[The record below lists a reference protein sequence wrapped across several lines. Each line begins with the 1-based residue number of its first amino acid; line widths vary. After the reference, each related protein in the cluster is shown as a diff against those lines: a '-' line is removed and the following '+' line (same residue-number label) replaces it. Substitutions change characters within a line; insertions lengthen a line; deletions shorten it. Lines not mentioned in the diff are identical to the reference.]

1 MSTVPAENREKSPRI
16 FDAVRDLGPSDL
28 LDFLE
33 QLALLL
39 PEEVRYRLRRVLA
52 TAGGRKDGLQRALEV
67 VRAQWE
73 GLQAQDEVR
82 IAVIG
87 PARTGKSS
95 LIAAIGEGQ
104 VDRVASLFTVYD
116 LQGLEEYL
124 GYGKGD
130 RVLTDVRVAEV
141 ILMVLDGS
149 SGFTRNT
156 VDLVQ
161 QISALG
167 RPFVVVLNKM
177 DLVEKPRKVLADARE
192 ILQASVIPTSVR
204 EPQSIRRLLKA
215 VVAAHPQSLYPLA
228 RKLPSFRSAICRGIV
243 SQAAFGSGLVG
254 ALPLPISD
262 LLPISAIQTAMLLKI
277 ARAHGFRINRG
288 RARELLPLLAAGM
301 LVREGCHRLQERM
314 PNQSRLLSIAVGG
327 SWTYLVGL
335 AAVEYFDRLSQG
347 FEAGLLSSEKVA
359 HE

>member
-1 MSTVPAENREKSPRI
+1 M

-33 QLALLL
+33 QVALLL

-52 TAGGRKDGLQRALEV
+52 SAGGRKDGLQRALEV

-73 GLQAQDEVR
+73 GLQAEDRVR

-95 LIAAIGEGQ
+95 LIAAIGEGS
-104 VDRVASLFTVYD
+104 VERIAGLFTVYD
-116 LQGLEEYL
+116 VQGLEEYL

-130 RVLTDVRVAEV
+130 RILLDARRADV
-141 ILMVLDGS
+141 ILLVLDGS
-149 SGFTRNT
+149 SGFTRDT
-156 VDLVQ
+156 VDLVHKF
-161 QISALG
+161 SALDK
-167 RPFVVVLNKM
+167 PLVVVLNKM
-177 DLVEKPRKVLADARE
+177 DLVERPRRVVSQAKEALKKP
-192 ILQASVIPTSVR
+192 VIPTSVR
-204 EPQSIRRLLKA
+204 APQSIRKLLKA
-215 VVAAHPQSLYPLA
+215 VVAVHPRSLYALA
-228 RKLPSFRSAICRGIV
+228 RQLPAFRSTICRGIV

-262 LLPISAIQTAMLLKI
+262 FLPISAIQIAMLLKV

-288 RARELLPLLAAGM
+288 RAGELLPLLASGL
-301 LVREGCHRLQERM
+301 LVREGCHRLQEHL
-314 PNQSRLLSIAVGG
+314 PNHSRLLAITVGG

-335 AAVEYFDRLSQG
+335 AAVEYFNRLCQG
-347 FEAGLLSSEKVA
+347 FDAGLLDSERGA
-359 HE
+359 P